1 MALSTKSDMDEI
13 MERFYMNQNY
23 KPQGLLQDP
32 RPIGNGLEADGSM
45 IQSIDGQS
53 AGPMTNQDLRTLSPI
68 PGAVTGAGA
77 GPMSNQDL
85 RTLSPMQGAI
95 TGGGAGPMTNLDQ
108 QRLMGTQ
115 IGARLGGMGQGP
127 MSNQDVN
134 TILQNNGNTLNIES
148 ILNKMQGTGPMTTK
162 DSDVLNQVL
171 NKYYSY

>member
-1 MALSTKSDMDEI
+1 MALSTQSDMDEI

-23 KPQGLLQDP
+23 KPQGLLQEQ
-32 RPIGNGLEADGSM
+32 RAVGNGLEADGSM

-68 PGAVTGAGA
+68 QGRVGQ

-85 RTLSPMQGAI
+85 RTLSPIQGAQI
-95 TGGGAGPMTNLDQ
+95 GAGAGPMTNLDQ
-108 QRLMGTQ
+108 QRLMGAQ
-115 IGARLGGMGQGP
+115 MGAQLGGMGQGP

-148 ILNKMQGTGPMTTK
+148 ILNKMQGAGPMTNK

-171 NKYYSY
+171 DKYYRY

>member
-1 MALSTKSDMDEI
+1 MALSTQSDMDEI

-23 KPQGLLQDP
+23 KPQGLLQEP
-32 RPIGNGLEADGSM
+32 RPVGNGLEADGSM

-68 PGAVTGAGA
+68 
-77 GPMSNQDL
+77 
-85 RTLSPMQGAI
+85 QGAQK
-95 TGGGAGPMTNLDQ
+95 GAGAGPMTNLDQ
-108 QRLMGTQ
+108 QRLMGAQ
-115 IGARLGGMGQGP
+115 MGAQLGGMGQGP

-171 NKYYSY
+171 DKYYRY